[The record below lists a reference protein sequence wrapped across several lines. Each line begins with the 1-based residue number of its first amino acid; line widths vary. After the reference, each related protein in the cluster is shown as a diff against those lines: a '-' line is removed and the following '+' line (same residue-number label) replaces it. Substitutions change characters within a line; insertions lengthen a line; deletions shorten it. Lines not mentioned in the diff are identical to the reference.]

1 MRHNANLVLR
11 GARCTL
17 VPYRREHV
25 ARYHEWM
32 KDPAIQE
39 ATASEPLSLDKEH
52 EMCEEWASDESKCT
66 FILCDN
72 TLPPGVDAMCGDVNL
87 FWNDHDDPRHTAE
100 IEIMVAEEGSRRKGI
115 AVEAIEVFIA
125 YAHMALG
132 VNTFRAKIG
141 FDNAPSLALFR
152 DKMGF
157 EEKSRSDV
165 FREVTLEKRSTI
177 ALFIQDEDGDGEGEW
192 VGTGEMGDAW
202 RLALPRWG
210 IEILEYDGGAYAPPT
225 GPNREVAMS

>member
-39 ATASEPLSLDKEH
+39 ATASEPLSLEKEH
-52 EMCEEWASDESKCT
+52 EMCDEWASDEAKCT

-72 TLPPGVDAMCGDVNL
+72 TLPPGVDAMCGDINL

-125 YAHMALG
+125 CLLY
-132 VNTFRAKIG
+132 TS
-141 FDNAPSLALFR
+141 PSPR
-152 DKMGF
+152 DQRG
-157 EEKSRSDV
+157 SRMPS
-165 FREVTLEKRSTI
+165 S
-177 ALFIQDEDGDGEGEW
+177 A
-192 VGTGEMGDAW
+192 
-202 RLALPRWG
+202 
-210 IEILEYDGGAYAPPT
+210 
-225 GPNREVAMS
+225 